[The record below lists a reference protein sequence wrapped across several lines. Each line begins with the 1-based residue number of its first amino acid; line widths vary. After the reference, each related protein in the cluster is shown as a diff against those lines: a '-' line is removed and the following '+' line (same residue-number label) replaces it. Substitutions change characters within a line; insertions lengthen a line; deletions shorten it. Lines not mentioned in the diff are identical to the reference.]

1 MWFLHLER
9 HKKSV
14 IVPNV
19 WKYLT
24 FRDGLEGDR
33 RYVVVDMVGLSR
45 PPISQ
50 QQERKAMN
58 ILVACKI
65 VPDDQ
70 DITVASDGSLDSARA
85 HEIVSQYDLNAI
97 EAAAQ
102 LKEANDGS
110 TLKAISVGPK
120 KADDSKTKKN
130 ILSRGVDELFL
141 TADDSLADLDSRAT
155 ASELSKLVAKA
166 GDWDLIVVGDG
177 SADDYAKQTGVQLA
191 CALDVPYI
199 AGATDIS
206 ANGDKLEITR
216 NLESEAEQIEVSL
229 PAVVSVSPEIAEPR
243 IAGMRDILK
252 AGKKP
257 QNVESAE
264 DKPEEAVETVSIKAP
279 KQADRKQ
286 EVFDASDSDG
296 LDKFVAAVKAEL

>member
-1 MWFLHLER
+1 
-9 HKKSV
+9 
-14 IVPNV
+14 
-19 WKYLT
+19 
-24 FRDGLEGDR
+24 
-33 RYVVVDMVGLSR
+33 
-45 PPISQ
+45 
-50 QQERKAMN
+50 MN

-70 DITVASDGSLDSARA
+70 DITVASDGSLDSSRA

-102 LKEANDGS
+102 LKEANEGS

-120 KADDSKTKKN
+120 KADDSKTKKD
-130 ILSRGVDELFL
+130 ILSRGVDELYL
-141 TADDSLADLDSRAT
+141 MADDSLADLDSRAT
-155 ASELSKLVAKA
+155 ATELAKLVNKA
-166 GDWDLIVVGDG
+166 GDWDVIIVGDG

-191 CALDVPYI
+191 CALDVPYV
-199 AGATDIS
+199 AGATNLS
-206 ANGDKLEITR
+206 FQEGNLEIQR
-216 NLESEAEQIEVSL
+216 NLESESEDIELAV

-257 QNVESAE
+257 QNVEAAE
-264 DKPEEAVETVSIKAP
+264 EKPEESIETVSIKAP

-286 EVFDASDSDG
+286 EVFDASDGEG
-296 LDKFVAAVKAEL
+296 LDKFVSAVKEVL